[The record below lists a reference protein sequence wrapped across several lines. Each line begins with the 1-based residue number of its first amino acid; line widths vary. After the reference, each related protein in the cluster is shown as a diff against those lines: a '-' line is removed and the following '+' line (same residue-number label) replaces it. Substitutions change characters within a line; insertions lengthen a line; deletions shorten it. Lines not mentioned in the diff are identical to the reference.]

1 MDERSPSRVPDAW
14 VQMPSEEQIR
24 AMVPG
29 GHPYDF
35 GFITGMQRLIMTHL
49 RIAPH
54 FGMLFRQIMFEPGA
68 LTRQE
73 REMIAAVAAAA
84 QDCHY

>member
-1 MDERSPSRVPDAW
+1 MRDDRGPAW
-14 VQMPSEEQIR
+14 VELASEAEVR
-24 AMVPG
+24 ATRPP

-35 GFITGMQRLIMTHL
+35 GFVPAMARLLAAHAEIGPL
-49 RIAPH
+49 
-54 FGMLFRQIMFEPGA
+54 FGRLFARIMFGPGA
-68 LTRQE
+68 LDRRE